1 MTSKVHE
8 INIHNIICYVI
19 LIPFLNPRGF
29 YDVVPHYKSFMTAWV
44 YLALLLIV
52 LEIFLRYKGNVI
64 CMEKKAEIAVFS
76 YFISIVLIT
85 LIAQGGLHEG
95 LQNII
100 ATPFLCIYAILCLR
114 DNPRQLIKSLTN
126 ILIILF
132 LVNLTVFNPYIMQ
145 YKIAEYH
152 IIFLGHI
159 QVAAQFGALGMLC
172 SALDYKYRKKHAIL
186 LCVLSVLTMLT
197 STASSAIL
205 VVVMLLVFS
214 VLVIF
219 KVYGIFCKGIPVY
232 VLLYTIFSAILVM
245 GNVRLPGFIISMLN
259 SRQSIWS
266 VTLQQVKNAPLIG
279 YGVQGVTLELYW
291 GGKFNYAHSQFA
303 QNLLDGGIVLS
314 IMFFVMF
321 VSVAFCI
328 RKTENKILRSIGTL
342 IVLAFMCVA
351 LFDSVSFYP
360 YFMLTLMILMYL
372 PNISKIQSK
381 NVLEIE

>member
-1 MTSKVHE
+1 
-8 INIHNIICYVI
+8 
-19 LIPFLNPRGF
+19 
-29 YDVVPHYKSFMTAWV
+29 
-44 YLALLLIV
+44 
-52 LEIFLRYKGNVI
+52 
-64 CMEKKAEIAVFS
+64 
-76 YFISIVLIT
+76 
-85 LIAQGGLHEG
+85 
-95 LQNII
+95 
-100 ATPFLCIYAILCLR
+100 
-114 DNPRQLIKSLTN
+114 
-126 ILIILF
+126 
-132 LVNLTVFNPYIMQ
+132 
-145 YKIAEYH
+145 
-152 IIFLGHI
+152 
-159 QVAAQFGALGMLC
+159 
-172 SALDYKYRKKHAIL
+172 
-186 LCVLSVLTMLT
+186 MLT

-266 VTLQQVKNAPLIG
+266 VALQQVKNAPLIG